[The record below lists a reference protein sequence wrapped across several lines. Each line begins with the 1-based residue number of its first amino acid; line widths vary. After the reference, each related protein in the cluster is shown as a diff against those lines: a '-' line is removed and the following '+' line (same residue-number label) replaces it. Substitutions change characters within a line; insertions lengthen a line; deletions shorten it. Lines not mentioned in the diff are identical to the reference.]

1 MALFGLSSLFLSELF
16 VFHNTSAIAN
26 YNLSISTNN
35 TTLESTINNTAD
47 EEVNIQKHEI
57 TINTNNPNGA
67 KLFLSSKYDETTP
80 EYITGS
86 GPAADP
92 GSTSTIAESTGTI
105 SAPTKLSPNSFGFAL
120 DKNSSTIASNFS
132 TSTIY
137 ESTNNTDKLT
147 AKFAKLPS
155 MHNLTEIHNI
165 STTANNAKLSLYYGT
180 NTNSLM
186 HEGKYEMEVLYTVVS
201 GLPINNIPEENSD
214 DIEMEHKYAVEQA
227 GGYRRTAKTSI
238 KSNAQVAKEDIEL
251 TINNKPCTDIE
262 FIQGLTGD
270 ITKQLSFTCKVP
282 ANEIGKYDIK
292 LKIPKLNINITKTNG
307 IEYIQAMQNFTYNQC
322 VTMTEHQEKTLGDK
336 RDGEL
341 YTMAKLKDG
350 KCWMTQNLRYQLSAT
365 TPLTSADSD
374 VTQNWTPNRS
384 TDTTLTSAW
393 SSYPE
398 GYKTVRSYYDSTKPE
413 YGVYYTHTAATAG
426 TDLELESREDNAKGS
441 VCPKGWRLP
450 VSSVYGE
457 RSRNEF
463 YMMSKHYKKS
473 NTEHE
478 LLSGA
483 PKYVLSGYVVSDTSF
498 YIGDE
503 AEIQS
508 STIYEDD
515 FMNVVFIVDQ
525 TRSNDNTGAHR
536 ARAIGVR
543 CVAREPKTIGDLKF
557 MQDMTPEYCANSR
570 EHQMANLIDKRDGN
584 TYSVIKLRDG
594 KCWMRQNLRLKLD
607 ASKTLTSEA
616 SDVIWEWT
624 PPVSTRANCDEV
636 WGNDRNIVRS
646 CFKSNGGYDND
657 VYYTHTAAI
666 AAAKRHEIQGRV
678 EANESICPSNW
689 RLPRTGA
696 AATDN
701 RKNDFYMMEKPYVDD
716 RAWSGKYWVSRD
728 INFTR
733 ELAGFM
739 TTTGMF
745 KGGYKH
751 YEHSQIFDAN
761 TSTYWWSSNVDTV
774 DTAYNS
780 YITPVM
786 EDGRMTLVGGVIPRG
801 KGGHRN
807 NGYFVRCVAY

>member
-1 MALFGLSSLFLSELF
+1 MLLFSS
-16 VFHNTSAIAN
+16 NTYAISDHSI
-26 YNLSISTNN
+26 SISTN
-35 TTLESTINNTAD
+35 TPTLESTVNNTAD
-47 EEVNIQKHEI
+47 EEINIQKHEI
-57 TINTNNPNGA
+57 TINTNNPNGV
-67 KLFLSSKYDETTP
+67 KLFLSSKDNKTVP
-80 EYITGS
+80 EYITNS
-86 GPAADP
+86 GPAT
-92 GSTSTIAESTGTI
+92 GSGSIGTSTIAESTGTI

-147 AKFAKLPS
+147 AKFTKLS
-155 MHNLTEIHNI
+155 NMHNLTEIHNI
-165 STTANNAKLSLYYGT
+165 STTATNNKLNVYYGT

-186 HEGKYEMEVLYTVVS
+186 REGKYEMDILYTIVS
-201 GLPINNIPEENSD
+201 NTPTTDIPESND
-214 DIEMEHKYAVEQA
+214 DIIEINSKYVVEQTS
-227 GGYRRTAKTSI
+227 GHERTVTTNI
-238 KSNAQVAKEDIEL
+238 KSNVPIQEENIIL
-251 TINNKPCTDIE
+251 TINNKPCTDI
-262 FIQGLTGD
+262 I
-270 ITKQLSFTCKVP
+270 ITQNFTENTTKALSFTCKLP
-282 ANEIGKYDIK
+282 ANDMGKYDIN
-292 LKIPKLNINITKTNG
+292 LKIPKLNINTIKTNA
-307 IEYIQAMQNFTYNQC
+307 IEYIQAMQNFTYDQC
-322 VTMTEHQEKTLGDK
+322 TSMTEHQEKILGDK

-350 KCWMTQNLRYQLSAT
+350 KCWMTQNLRYQLSTT
-365 TPLTSADSD
+365 TPLTPADSD
-374 VTQNWTPNRS
+374 VRQNWTPNRS

-426 TDLELESREDNAKGS
+426 TDLELESREDNARGS
-441 VCPKGWRLP
+441 VCPKSWRLP
-450 VSSVYGE
+450 VGSTRGE
-457 RSRNEF
+457 YSRNDF

-478 LLSGA
+478 LFSGA
-483 PKYVLSGYVVSDTSF
+483 PKYVLSGYLVEGTKY
-498 YIGDE
+498 YIGRT

-515 FMNVVFIVDQ
+515 FRNVAFSVDQ
-525 TRSNDNTGAHR
+525 NITVNSGITINSGVHR
-536 ARAIGVR
+536 MVAMSVR

-557 MQDMTPEYCANSR
+557 MQDITPEYCANSR

-607 ASKTLTSEA
+607 ASRTLTSET
-616 SDVIWEWT
+616 SDVWNWT
-624 PPVSTRANCDEV
+624 PPESTRANCDGA
-636 WGNDRNIVRS
+636 WGYDRKIVRS
-646 CFKSNGGYDND
+646 CFRNNGEYNNG

-666 AAAKRHEIQGRV
+666 AATEYHEIQGKV
-678 EANESICPSNW
+678 EADESICPSNW
-689 RLPRTGA
+689 RLPRTGVA
-696 AATDN
+696 AAEN

-716 RAWSGKYWVSRD
+716 RAWSGKYWASRD

-761 TSTYWWSSNVDTV
+761 NSTYWWSSTVDTV

-786 EDGRMTLVGGVIPRG
+786 EDGRTTLVGGVIPRG